1 MIYATATSSPERVT
15 ATPGG
20 EATCPMCD
28 GVLIPKCGKIVS
40 WHWAHKACD
49 CDTWGEGESNWHI
62 EWKER
67 FPKEWQECVVSDKY
81 YNQVHRADVMTP
93 SHVVEFQRS
102 HLPEDEIGE
111 REHFYTKKIDH
122 YGNNRDFR
130 KMVWVIDA
138 QDFYRNMTLRYRE
151 VVSTG
156 GVHSLICT
164 FRWRWPRKSWWIANH
179 PVYLDFG
186 TQSKDPVD
194 TDGVN
199 HATDLLLVEHIYPK
213 LPCGGWGRWVNREDF
228 ISRVSKGEPQ
238 RIML

>member
-67 FPKEWQECVVSDKY
+67 FPKEWQECVVY
-81 YNQVHRADVMTP
+81 RQGWGQQHRADVMTP

-102 HLPEDEIGE
+102 HLPEGEIAE
-111 REHFYTKKIDH
+111 REEFYCD
-122 YGNNRDFR
+122 NL

-138 QDFYRNMTLRYRE
+138 QDFYRNMTLRYRA

-156 GVHSLICT
+156 GVHRLICT

-179 PVYLDFG
+179 PIYLDFG

-213 LPCGGWGRWVNREDF
+213 LPFGGWGRWVNR
-228 ISRVSKGEPQ
+228 
-238 RIML
+238 